1 MTPPRSRASLRPAL
15 SLPLAAAALVLLL
28 AGCGSSH
35 PIDNVDPASAVPAAA
50 PLYAEAVV
58 RPEGS
63 LKEDTN
69 SAARTLTGMQDP
81 FGRLVHSL
89 ESSGALGHYNYA
101 RDIKPWLGRRAAMFL
116 TALPSGAG
124 SAGAAAPSTSQ
135 ELSLESLLA
144 ATGIDRLTGAGAQ
157 GAVVLDAADP
167 SKAQASLAAVASR
180 TGAHT
185 VTYRGV
191 SYQVNGEGLAQ
202 AVIGHLAVIGSE
214 SAVRAAIDARKGAPS
229 LQSNAAYSKLSAAG
243 EQGAVASLYVE
254 GRALARGAAAVPALG
269 LLGALLQGASQAR
282 IALIP
287 AKSSLTLDA
296 DTLGESSPGAAGQSA
311 GEAQQAL
318 ASLPEASWL
327 GLGVPALG
335 PRLGSDLTAAR
346 TLFGA
351 VGGSLSQLGGAAL
364 SGVLGRLTA
373 HAEGLQHD
381 FASWAGPAALFAS
394 GTGLL
399 NLQGAVV
406 IKSRDP
412 AGSRAAVG
420 RLAHLLR
427 QAGASVTPATIPGTD
442 AAVSVR
448 LSGLP
453 LGLAIADGQ
462 GKFVIG
468 LGSSSVTAALSPSG
482 SLSASPTYRSAQA
495 TLGSGFKPSLVLQ
508 FPTIAGL
515 IEGLGLSQ
523 SPGFSQVLGFLR
535 PLGTLVGGQQ
545 QLGGGVS
552 RFRLVLGLVAHS
564 GQEGE
569 TEGG

>member
-1 MTPPRSRASLRPAL
+1 MTSVPRRLHRALG
-15 SLPLAAAALVLLL
+15 LPLASAALLLG
-28 AGCGSSH
+28 AGGCGSSH
-35 PIDNVDPASAVPAAA
+35 PVDNIDPASAVPAGA
-50 PLYAEAVV
+50 PLYAEAFV
-58 RPEGS
+58 RPEGP
-63 LKEDTN
+63 LKEDAT

-81 FGRLVHSL
+81 FGRLIHTL
-89 ESSGALGHYNYA
+89 ETSGLLGHYSYA
-101 RDIKPWLGRRAAMFL
+101 RDIRPWLGRRAAVFL
-116 TALPSGAG
+116 TALPSGSG
-124 SAGAAAPSTSQ
+124 SAGAAASSTSQ

-144 ATGIDRLTGAGAQ
+144 ATGMDRLTGPGAQ

-167 SKAQASLAAVASR
+167 SKASASLAAVASR
-180 TGAHT
+180 AGAHA

-191 SYQVNGEGLAQ
+191 SYQVGGDGVAQ
-202 AVIGHLAVIGSE
+202 AVVGHLAVIGSE
-214 SAVRAAIDARKGAPS
+214 SAVRAAIDTRKGAPS
-229 LQSNAAYSKLSAAG
+229 LQSNPAYSKLRAAG
-243 EQGAVASLYVE
+243 EQGAVAALYVE

-296 DTLGESSPGAAGQSA
+296 DTLGESSAGTSAQSA
-311 GEAQQAL
+311 AEAQQAL

-335 PRLGSDLTAAR
+335 PRLGSDLAAAR

-364 SGVLGRLTA
+364 SGVLRRLAA
-373 HAEGLQHD
+373 HGQGLQQD
-381 FASWAGPAALFAS
+381 FAAWAGPAALFAS

-399 NLQGAVV
+399 NLQGALV
-406 IKSRDP
+406 IESRDP
-412 AGSRAAVG
+412 ARSRAAVG
-420 RLAHLLR
+420 HLAKLLR
-427 QAGASVTPATIPGTD
+427 QAGASVTPAAIPGTD

-448 LSGLP
+448 LNGLP

-482 SLSASPTYRSAQA
+482 SLSASPTYRSAQT
-495 TLGSGFKPSLVLQ
+495 TLGAGFKPTLVLQ
-508 FPTIAGL
+508 FQTIAGL

-535 PLGTLVGGQQ
+535 PLGTLVGGQR

-552 RFRLVLGLVAHS
+552 RFRLVLGLNARS
-564 GQEGE
+564 AQEGGS
-569 TEGG
+569 EGG